1 MQYVQAPPQQYNSV
15 RYVHAPHAP
24 TFRAPVLHY
33 PTAPTYAAPI
43 PTYAAPMALPAP
55 QLQQYVPAPRVQF
68 ITQYVP
74 APPMPMQVH
83 TVSAPPMPIQR
94 ELPRLSRTI
103 TLNDPENPYY
113 NEYGVE
119 RYNLSETHNNIAANY
134 EYMTVWLYSFLCLYN
149 DSWNSGSRK
158 SCSNMSNNV
167 QCTIINLHLLFSV
180 YIQIVVLT

>member
-1 MQYVQAPPQQYNSV
+1 VQYVQAPPHQYNSV

-24 TFRAPVLHY
+24 TFQAPVQHY
-33 PTAPTYAAPI
+33 R
-43 PTYAAPMALPAP
+43 TYAAPMALPAP

-68 ITQYVP
+68 IAQYVP

-83 TVSAPPMPIQR
+83 TVSAPVPIQR

-103 TLNDPENPYY
+103 TLNNPENPYY

-119 RYNLSETHNNIAANY
+119 RYNRSETQNNSAANY

-149 DSWNSGSRK
+149 HSWNSGSRK

-167 QCTIINLHLLFSV
+167 QCTIINSHLLFTV
-180 YIQIVVLT
+180 YIQIVVWT